1 MDLNNAEVA
10 VTTQHILDGKEY
22 KDYWVQMSDYSDMG
36 EFLCACS
43 DLFPEEEDPE
53 YRYAKWENIPDRLIN
68 REWICPNFFE
78 IRDAMER
85 LDENEREYFV
95 TWSEHFGY
103 FSMRYSMITTTKN
116 KGYMEISFKG
126 PVMPIDPYS
135 QLAFVEILN
144 IILIAK
150 HIMDVNR
157 YLIARNVNPQ
167 FGSLSGYFRWSF
179 ANDRFTLWQ
188 RTDYNSDMC
197 FSHRILDMPFC
208 MLAAKD
214 KENDE
219 RVFN

>member
-1 MDLNNAEVA
+1 MENMDLNNAEVA

-103 FSMRYSMITTTKN
+103 TVTPCRRPKRNLQTYPMMLWYIQAYRATSAICFLFSMRYSMITTTK
-116 KGYMEISFKG
+116 
-126 PVMPIDPYS
+126 
-135 QLAFVEILN
+135 
-144 IILIAK
+144 
-150 HIMDVNR
+150 IMDIWKSV
-157 YLIARNVNPQ
+157 
-167 FGSLSGYFRWSF
+167 SK
-179 ANDRFTLWQ
+179 DR
-188 RTDYNSDMC
+188 
-197 FSHRILDMPFC
+197 
-208 MLAAKD
+208 
-214 KENDE
+214 
-219 RVFN
+219 